1 MHSGCS
7 FRDDDWSEEYTYC
20 DGVLD
25 VVHIRE
31 YGRNLGPSVELEE
44 IQGGLHD
51 LFLSRKPVRD
61 SAYRTMFKFLE
72 SRL

>member
-7 FRDDDWSEEYTYC
+7 FRDDDWSDEYTYC

-25 VVHIRE
+25 VEQIRE
-31 YGRNLGPSVELEE
+31 YGRNLGLSVELEE

-61 SAYRTMFKFLE
+61 IAYRKMLRFLE
-72 SRL
+72 YRL